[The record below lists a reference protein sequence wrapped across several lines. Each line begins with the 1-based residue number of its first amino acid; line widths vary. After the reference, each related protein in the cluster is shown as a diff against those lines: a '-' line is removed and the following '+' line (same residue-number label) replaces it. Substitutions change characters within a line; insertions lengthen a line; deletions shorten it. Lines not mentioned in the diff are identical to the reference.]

1 MRTDHTDGLR
11 GRVALYVRVSTREQH
26 PETQLLQLRDYAA
39 VRGWQVVEEF
49 VDHGVSGAKDH
60 RPALTRLMAAARKRQ
75 IDRVLVS
82 RFDRFGRSVRHLVL
96 ALEEFMA
103 LGVEFTSI
111 ADQVDTATPMG
122 RMAFTLIA
130 AFAEFE
136 RELIRERIHAGLHR
150 ARVQGKRLGRPRRE
164 VDEEQ
169 VRALRAQGQSLRA
182 ISKAVGIGKDAVAH
196 VLSGIPVDS
205 GLPAPSGATA

>member
-1 MRTDHTDGLR
+1 MMKSAER
-11 GRVALYVRVSTREQH
+11 GNRVGLYVRVSTREQH
-26 PETQLLQLRDYAA
+26 PETQLVQLREHAA

-60 RPALTRLMAAARKRQ
+60 RPALTRLMATARRRQ
-75 IDRVLVS
+75 IDRVLVA

-96 ALEEFMA
+96 ALEEFVS
-103 LGVEFTSI
+103 LGIEFTSI

-122 RMAFTLIA
+122 RMAFALIA

-164 VDEEQ
+164 VNADE

-182 ISKAVGIGKDAVAH
+182 ISRAVGISKDAVAH
-196 VLSGIPVDS
+196 VLSGIPADF
-205 GLPAPSGATA
+205 GRPAPSGATA